1 MTGNILPSVALP
13 LTRPQPKIPGGLA
26 AGCVG
31 SWCEIVKHRKIT
43 KVIGRSLV
51 QSNEAVFVYLFPYA
65 ALSPACQHLH
75 DMNASALIKVNE
87 SETRPLK
94 FAGFN

>member
-1 MTGNILPSVALP
+1 M
-13 LTRPQPKIPGGLA
+13 K
-26 AGCVG
+26 
-31 SWCEIVKHRKIT
+31 IVKHHEIT

-51 QSNEAVFVYLFPYA
+51 QSNEAVFVSLAPLPA
-65 ALSPACQHLH
+65 PACQHLR
-75 DMNASALIKVNE
+75 DMNASVLIKVNE